1 MSLKRRT
8 CEKLI
13 ALYSLCTGIS
23 MCSNRTIAKEISA
36 AKAPYTVQVLAYKN
50 GDGRLSQPERLVS
63 SSVPGIIEQATA
75 RLDLPQAARR
85 VYMADGTLVLE
96 VDDIVTWAREN
107 DVINARREI
116 RAAKKQQR
124 QAQET
129 AATEQ
134 GIFTVVYN
142 Q

>member
-50 GDGRLSQPERLVS
+50 GDGRLSEPERLVS

-75 RLDLPQAARR
+75 RARPPL
-85 VYMADGTLVLE
+85 AGEFDGGCLRGVGGAHGASLH
-96 VDDIVTWAREN
+96 R
-107 DVINARREI
+107 
-116 RAAKKQQR
+116 
-124 QAQET
+124 
-129 AATEQ
+129 
-134 GIFTVVYN
+134 
-142 Q
+142 